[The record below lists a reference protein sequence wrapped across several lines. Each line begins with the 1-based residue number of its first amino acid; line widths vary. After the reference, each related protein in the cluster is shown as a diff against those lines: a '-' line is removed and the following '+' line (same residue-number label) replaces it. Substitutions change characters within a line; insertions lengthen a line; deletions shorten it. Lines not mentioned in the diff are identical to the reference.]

1 MINASEWPLCDMRG
15 LCDMHRG
22 VFPAL
27 RIVSDYTACFMS
39 DITRILVTGGAALV
53 GATLVRRLAASSY
66 WIRGRYPAPAVGRA

>member
-1 MINASEWPLCDMRG
+1 MRG
-15 LCDMHRG
+15 LCDMNRG

-53 GATLVRRLAASSY
+53 GATLVRLLAASSY